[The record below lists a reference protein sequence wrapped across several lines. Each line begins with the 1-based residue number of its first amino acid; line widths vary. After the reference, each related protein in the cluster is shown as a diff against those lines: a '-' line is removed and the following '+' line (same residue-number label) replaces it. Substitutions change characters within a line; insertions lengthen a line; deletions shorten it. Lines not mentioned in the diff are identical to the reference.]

1 MYNNKLLLFNEEEK
15 ESEHKIENIIW
26 SDNKF
31 PRV

>member
-1 MYNNKLLLFNEEEK
+1 MEEETLVNEEEK

-31 PRV
+31 PKV